1 MLEKDARSKALKS
14 SLLQSKSH
22 VKKHSSLL
30 PGMTLN
36 PLSNK
41 IIETRSQALPC
52 SAICLE
58 ILK

>member
-14 SLLQSKSH
+14 SLLHCKSH

-36 PLSNK
+36 LLSNK
-41 IIETRSQALPC
+41 IIETCSRALLC
-52 SAICLE
+52 SAISLE
-58 ILK
+58 ILE